1 MTGMEAMKVACQAG
15 TSMSDQ
21 GSCAG
26 SGHAQ

>member
-1 MTGMEAMKVACQAG
+1 MSGVEAIKVACQAG

-21 GSCAG
+21 GICAG